1 MTCREDLHAGDCEAL
16 PVQHASSLVL
26 VTAPWLV
33 TRILPDPHGLDV
45 IDKRSFMF
53 AYAIVHHDGISLMFA
68 LVSEVRL
75 YICCWAMRWHGK
87 PHTTNGEQ
95 YV

>member
-26 VTAPWLV
+26 LVTAPWLV

-45 IDKRSFMF
+45 IDRCHFMF
-53 AYAIVHHDGISLMFA
+53 AYAIVHSDCIYLMLA

-75 YICCWAMRWHGK
+75 YICYINIGRREIKKVLA
-87 PHTTNGEQ
+87 TT
-95 YV
+95 